1 MKGIMTLYK
10 DEIYEKY
17 NQTNDLILQQL
28 FPPPPG
34 QRPGPPGPPPPPPG
48 RRPGPP
54 GPPPPPPGQRPG
66 PPGPPPPGQT
76 PPPPGAMQP
85 LTAPPNFTPEM
96 PSQFG
101 GPQERGQFIGGEP
114 TLFHQGGIRRCLH
127 RFAYM
132 WLIGGDNF
140 WFYPTFVGRNHVEGF
155 RWRRNRWVFER
166 INIRRILFFRCF

>member
-28 FPPPPG
+28 F
-34 QRPGPPGPPPPPPG
+34 
-48 RRPGPP
+48 
-54 GPPPPPPGQRPG
+54 
-66 PPGPPPPGQT
+66 

>member
-34 QRPGPPGPPPPPPG
+34 

-66 PPGPPPPGQT
+66 PPGPPPPGQRPGPPGP